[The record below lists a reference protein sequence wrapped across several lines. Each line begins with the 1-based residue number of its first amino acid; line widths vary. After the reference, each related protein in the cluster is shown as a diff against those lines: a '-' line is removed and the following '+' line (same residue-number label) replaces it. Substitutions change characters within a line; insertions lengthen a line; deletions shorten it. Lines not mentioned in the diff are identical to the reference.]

1 MYLLV
6 STFLR
11 FNPISA
17 KKTFFIHST
26 HDNMNYK
33 YSIVQQSYSESLQI
47 NSNPNPLDSISILN
61 HNVLLTSIISIRAGG
76 GKGEE
81 DEYDDDE
88 YDQYDDREDEDDD
101 EYHKRQPQRQS
112 PIPSRQSPPSHHN
125 RHHQRR
131 HHHQI
136 PSDPR
141 GQRQRQQ
148 PPPPP
153 HPHSR
158 KRPPP
163 SSSSRQQ
170 RRKSSLPSPTS
181 NILKST
187 TDIAQ
192 KSLNLATSATI
203 STLKTTGRA
212 AYYLTAPKYVSK
224 EDIFGIWRF
233 DQSIGTS
240 VCAATIE
247 FTPNGNV
254 ITRFSHANDKDSN
267 DSNNIEE
274 EKITGYLF
282 QSKSWPKSCSI
293 EFEAE
298 AFQGSDDER
307 PVKYYYKGY
316 FRRKMADKSVIKI
329 VGKIYEVKQRFWG
342 RSKKGIGGGDMPG
355 IPGVEVGSFVARKR
369 LQKKNDWDNREYDL
383 DDDVYDEDYDDYYD
397 DDEYD
402 VEEQ

>member
-1 MYLLV
+1 MTRRNQSSIMVDLLRIYLLA
-6 STFLR
+6 STLLR
-11 FNPISA
+11 LDPISA
-17 KKTFFIHST
+17 KKPIFIHST
-26 HDNMNYK
+26 HGNNNYK
-33 YSIVQQSYSESLQI
+33 YSIVQQSYSDSLQS
-47 NSNPNPLDSISILN
+47 NSNPKPLDSISILN
-61 HNVLLTSIISIRAGG
+61 HSVLLTSIISIRAGG
-76 GKGEE
+76 GKDEE
-81 DEYDDDE
+81 DEYDEYDE
-88 YDQYDDREDEDDD
+88 YDQYDVHEDEED
-101 EYHKRQPQRQS
+101 EYHQRQR
-112 PIPSRQSPPSHHN
+112 PIPPRQSSPSHHN
-125 RHHQRR
+125 RHHQR
-131 HHHQI
+131 
-136 PSDPR
+136 
-141 GQRQRQQ
+141 QRQRRQY
-148 PPPPP
+148 PP

-163 SSSSRQQ
+163 PSSSRQQ
-170 RRKSSLPSPTS
+170 RRKSLPPSPTS

-240 VCAATIE
+240 ACAATIE

-254 ITRFSHANDKDSN
+254 ITRFSHTNDKDSN

-342 RSKKGIGGGDMPG
+342 RNKKGRGGGDMPG

-383 DDDVYDEDYDDYYD
+383 DDDNDEYDEDYDNYYD
-397 DDEYD
+397 EDDYD
-402 VEEQ
+402 VEE